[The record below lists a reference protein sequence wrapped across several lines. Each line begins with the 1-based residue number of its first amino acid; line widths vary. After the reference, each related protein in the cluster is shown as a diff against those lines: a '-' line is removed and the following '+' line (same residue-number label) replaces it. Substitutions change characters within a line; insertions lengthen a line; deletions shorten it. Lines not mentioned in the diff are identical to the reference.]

1 MGRITGN
8 NILSRGINMYKG
20 MEAINSAVHSTSVS
34 DSAKLVCKEREE
46 WWKVSVPYE
55 KQGYNQAGQSHSL
68 C

>member
-1 MGRITGN
+1 
-8 NILSRGINMYKG
+8 MYKG